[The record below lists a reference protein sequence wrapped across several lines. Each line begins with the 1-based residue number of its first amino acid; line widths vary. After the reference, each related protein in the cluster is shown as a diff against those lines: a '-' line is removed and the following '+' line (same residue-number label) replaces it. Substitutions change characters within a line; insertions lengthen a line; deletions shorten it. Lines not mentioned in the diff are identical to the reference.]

1 MKHALDHREFR
12 HFFSSYKSLVIGDL
26 LFRFRFEKN
35 ATLGLIV
42 SRKYGNAVKR
52 NLFKRRCRSL
62 FYKFF
67 INENVVLVVQPLKS
81 TISWSALLK
90 GFSNIRKK
98 LI

>member
-1 MKHALDHREFR
+1 
-12 HFFSSYKSLVIGDL
+12 L
-26 LFRFRFEKN
+26 LFRYRFEN
-35 ATLGLIV
+35 NSNLGLIV
-42 SRKYGNAVKR
+42 SGKYGNAVKR

-81 TISWSALLK
+81 TVSWSALLN
-90 GFSNIRKK
+90 GFSNIKKK